1 MRGIAFTDKGGT
13 SYFKFKNFWRFLL
26 RTKSWPDK
34 TYPKQKTLRL
44 MQGLFAVEE
53 IWKKIPKNTRVMSMK
68 TIKLERPNVRI
79 NAKEKEPW
87 E

>member
-1 MRGIAFTDKGGT
+1 
-13 SYFKFKNFWRFLL
+13 
-26 RTKSWPDK
+26 
-34 TYPKQKTLRL
+34 
-44 MQGLFAVEE
+44 MQGLFGIEE

-79 NAKEKEPW
+79 NAKAKEPW